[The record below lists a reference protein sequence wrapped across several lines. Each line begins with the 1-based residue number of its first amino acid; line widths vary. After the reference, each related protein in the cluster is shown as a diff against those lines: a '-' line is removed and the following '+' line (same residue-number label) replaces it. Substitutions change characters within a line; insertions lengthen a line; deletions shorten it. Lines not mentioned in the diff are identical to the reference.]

1 LRIKNQRIKMADNG
15 EFLKSVPIF
24 SELDAER
31 LKQISLLGSRKF
43 YKKDSTIL
51 HERETGSALFVIISG
66 KVKVSRESD
75 DNKEVI
81 LTILNE
87 SDFFGEMAIL
97 DGLSRSAS
105 VIAIEDTEL
114 FLIQRTDFLDLL
126 QEHPEISV
134 ALLQELTGRLRAS
147 DLRIK
152 SLSLRD
158 AEGKVASVIIQLAD
172 DIGKIKQGKVEI
184 EKLPFQHD
192 LANMAGT
199 SRETISRTLHTFSKR
214 GLIELEGT
222 RLTIS
227 NYEKFKELYH

>member
-1 LRIKNQRIKMADNG
+1 MVDNG

-24 SELDAER
+24 SELDADR
-31 LKQISLLGSRKF
+31 LKQISQLGSRKF
-43 YKKDSTIL
+43 YKKDSWVL
-51 HERETGSALFVIISG
+51 HENETGSALFVIISG

-75 DNKEVI
+75 DGKEVI

-97 DGLSRSAS
+97 DGLSRSAG
-105 VIAIEDTEL
+105 VIAIEETEL
-114 FLIQRTDFLDLL
+114 FIIQRTDFLNLL

-134 ALLQELTGRLRAS
+134 ALLQELTRRLRAS

-158 AEGKVASVIIQLAD
+158 AEGKVASVILQLAD

-184 EKLPFQHD
+184 ERLPFQHD

-199 SRETISRTLHTFSKR
+199 SRETISRTLHSFAKR

-222 RLTIS
+222 RLTIN
-227 NYEKFKELYH
+227 NYEKFKEHYH

>member
-1 LRIKNQRIKMADNG
+1 MADNG
-15 EFLKSVPIF
+15 DFLKSVPIF
-24 SELDAER
+24 SELDSER

-43 YKKDSTIL
+43 YKKDATVL
-51 HERETGSALFVIISG
+51 HENETGSALFVIISG

-75 DNKEVI
+75 DGKEVI
-81 LTILNE
+81 LSILNE

-97 DGLSRSAS
+97 DGLNRSAS
-105 VIAIEDTEL
+105 VTAIEEAEL
-114 FLIQRTDFLDLL
+114 FLVQRADFLNLL

-134 ALLQELTGRLRAS
+134 SLLQELTRRLRAS

-152 SLSLRD
+152 SLSLKD
-158 AEGKVASVIIQLAD
+158 AEGKVASVILQLAD

-184 EKLPFQHD
+184 ERLPFQHD

-199 SRETISRTLHTFSKR
+199 SRETISRTLHSFAKR

-222 RLTIS
+222 RLRI
-227 NYEKFKELYH
+227 NDYEKFKQHYR

>member
-1 LRIKNQRIKMADNG
+1 MADNG

-24 SELDAER
+24 SELDADR

-105 VIAIEDTEL
+105 VIAIEDSEL

-192 LANMAGT
+192 LSNMAGT
-199 SRETISRTLHTFSKR
+199 SRETISRTLHTFAKR

-222 RLTIS
+222 RLTII

>member
-1 LRIKNQRIKMADNG
+1 MGDNG
-15 EFLKSVPIF
+15 DFLKSVPIF

-31 LKQISLLGSRKF
+31 LRQISLLGSRKF
-43 YKKDSTIL
+43 YKKDSTVL
-51 HERETGSALFVIISG
+51 HENETGSALFVIVSG

-75 DNKEVI
+75 DGKEVI
-81 LTILNE
+81 LSILNE

-97 DGLSRSAS
+97 DGLNRSAS
-105 VIAIEDTEL
+105 VTAIEETEL
-114 FLIQRTDFLDLL
+114 FLIQRSDFLNLL

-134 ALLQELTGRLRAS
+134 SLLQELTRRLRAS

-152 SLSLRD
+152 SLSLKD
-158 AEGKVASVIIQLAD
+158 AEGKVASVILQLAD

-184 EKLPFQHD
+184 ERLPFQHD

-199 SRETISRTLHTFSKR
+199 SRETISRTLHSFAKR

-222 RLTIS
+222 RLRI
-227 NYEKFKELYH
+227 NDYEKFKQNYH